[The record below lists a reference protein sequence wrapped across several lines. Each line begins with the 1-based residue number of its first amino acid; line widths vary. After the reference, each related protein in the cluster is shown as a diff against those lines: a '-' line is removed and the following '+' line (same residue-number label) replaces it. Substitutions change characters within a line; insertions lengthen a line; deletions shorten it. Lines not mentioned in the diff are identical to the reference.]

1 MATAVDEFNTGGV
14 AAVSGGRLTTAIG
27 IALCCKIATT
37 GGDTERIRKTST
49 ITDVTSKTT

>member
-27 IALCCKIATT
+27 IALCCKKATT